1 MILKHFIYF
10 LSIVLLITAC
20 NRIKGPDKP
29 KNLISKEKM
38 VDILIDTRL
47 IASASSVNKR
57 IMMDNG
63 VDIKAYVFK
72 KYNIDSLQFALS
84 NEYYAFRV
92 KDYKEIYD
100 KVEDSLEE
108 LKTKFKELEAN
119 EWKEKT
125 KREEDSIKALSKKK
139 DTIRDLKIVDS
150 LKLKLLDS
158 LDKNRLREKII
169 ENGTLIAPVL
179 DTVAQPN

>member
-20 NRIKGPDKP
+20 NRVKGPDKP

-119 EWKEKT
+119 E
-125 KREEDSIKALSKKK
+125 
-139 DTIRDLKIVDS
+139 
-150 LKLKLLDS
+150 
-158 LDKNRLREKII
+158 
-169 ENGTLIAPVL
+169 
-179 DTVAQPN
+179 